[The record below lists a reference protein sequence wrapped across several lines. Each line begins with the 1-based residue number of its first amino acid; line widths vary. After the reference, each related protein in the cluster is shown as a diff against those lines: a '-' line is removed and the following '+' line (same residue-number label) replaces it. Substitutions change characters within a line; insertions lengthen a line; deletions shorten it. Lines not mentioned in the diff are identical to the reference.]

1 MLSLEPTLLL
11 ELKMRGKRSK
21 QYRKLMQQYGMVFG
35 FREPYQVLG
44 TFDRVALSDTLLLI
58 ALCTVD
64 AQTIQ
69 DTEHFKMDLLSGAF
83 IPAIIKIHVL
93 EANRFLFL
101 RLGAYTQRCVDPDVL
116 AYAPYLL
123 LMDFVALG
131 KVKPSTR
138 LFVLLFWIHANRSIL
153 Q

>member
-1 MLSLEPTLLL
+1 MSGNKIFVALKRVIGLIQAASAEFFKVLSLEPTLLP

-83 IPAIIKIHVL
+83 IPAIINIHVL

-101 RLGAYTQRCVDPDVL
+101 RLGAYTQRCVL
-116 AYAPYLL
+116 I
-123 LMDFVALG
+123 LM
-131 KVKPSTR
+131 S
-138 LFVLLFWIHANRSIL
+138 
-153 Q
+153 